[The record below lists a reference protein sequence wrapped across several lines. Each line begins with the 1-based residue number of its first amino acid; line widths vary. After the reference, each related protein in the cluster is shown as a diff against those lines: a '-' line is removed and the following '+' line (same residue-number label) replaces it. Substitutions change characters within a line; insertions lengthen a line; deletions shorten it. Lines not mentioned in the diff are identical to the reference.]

1 MTGDTESYESVEYVF
16 NANATTTV
24 CLPRILTQDGIKRP
38 LKSQDMGRVM
48 DFDINPPAPPDGTLQ
63 YGEPK
68 DTADVNLKNNAS
80 SCNFVVKHVALRGKF
95 LFVMNEEDV
104 TFSEGDNINGNE
116 CVYEKNPPDVVV
128 PLDRC
133 VIETPP
139 GGRRVFRE
147 VRL

>member
-104 TFSEGDNINGNE
+104 TFSEGDNGNE

-133 VIETPP
+133 VIETARPQYQD
-139 GGRRVFRE
+139 
-147 VRL
+147 